1 MTRSAVIRQSLGG
14 AVLIA
19 THVILTKPLRRRRT
33 TWGATAT
40 EAAAALPGDELIPHP
55 AWCYTHAVTVDAPPE
70 VVWPWIVQLG
80 QGRGGFYSYVG
91 LENLIGCR
99 VRNTD
104 KVLRDYQNLDTG
116 DEVRLHPKAPPLT
129 VASVEPNARLVLHA
143 RDPRTGDASIW
154 AFHLLR
160 DQAGRTR
167 LIERG
172 CSSCGPGLVSRLFFG
187 PLLMEPIGFVMS
199 RKMLLT
205 IRALASAAGTEAAR
219 PRPPR
224 RGFVPRRIDLGR
236 RRECG

>member
-1 MTRSAVIRQSLGG
+1 M
-14 AVLIA
+14 
-19 THVILTKPLRRRRT
+19 
-33 TWGATAT
+33 
-40 EAAAALPGDELIPHP
+40 
-55 AWCYTHAVTVDAPPE
+55 
-70 VVWPWIVQLG
+70 
-80 QGRGGFYSYVG
+80 
-91 LENLIGCR
+91 
-99 VRNTD
+99 
-104 KVLRDYQNLDTG
+104 
-116 DEVRLHPKAPPLT
+116 RLHPKAPPLT

-205 IRALASAAGTEAAR
+205 IRALASATGTEEATFENGTSER
-219 PRPPR
+219 D
-224 RGFVPRRIDLGR
+224 RGL
-236 RRECG
+236 

>member
-1 MTRSAVIRQSLGG
+1 MTRVTLIWQSIGG

-19 THVILTKPLRRRRT
+19 VHGILTKPLRRWRT

-40 EAAAALPGDELIPHP
+40 EAAAALPGDELIANPT
-55 AWCYTHAVTVDAPPE
+55 WGYTHAVTVDAPPDA
-70 VVWPWIVQLG
+70 VWPWIVQMG

-99 VRNTD
+99 MRNTD
-104 KVLRDYQNLDTG
+104 KVLRDCQNLDTG

-143 RDPRTGDASIW
+143 RDPRTGDAFIW
-154 AFHLLR
+154 AFHLRR
-160 DQAGRTR
+160 DRTGCTR

-172 CSSCGPGLVSRLFFG
+172 CSFCGPGLVSRLSFG

-205 IRALASAAGTEAAR
+205 IRALASASGTEAAR
-219 PRPPR
+219 P
-224 RGFVPRRIDLGR
+224 D
-236 RRECG
+236 